1 MYGTPVITPK
11 YYRYAENGTQ
21 QGAAHMGLPAGRNT
35 SAMPARV
42 RGSAASL
49 RGTGASSTDE
59 QEGKEDKGEGDL
71 DRELKVLDQGE
82 LGERE

>member
-1 MYGTPVITPK
+1 MRKILQVCREWNTAGGCTYGTSCRK
-11 YYRYAENGTQ
+11 KHLCNA
-21 QGAAHMGLPAGRNT
+21 
-35 SAMPARV
+35 

-71 DRELKVLDQGE
+71 DRELKVLDQGRTW
-82 LGERE
+82 GRG